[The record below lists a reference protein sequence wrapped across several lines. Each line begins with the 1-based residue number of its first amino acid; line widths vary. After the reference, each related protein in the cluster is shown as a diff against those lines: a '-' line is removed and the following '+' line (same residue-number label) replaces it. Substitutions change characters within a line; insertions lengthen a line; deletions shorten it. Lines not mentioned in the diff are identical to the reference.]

1 MAESI
6 GRKFHYF
13 IITLILMFTMLL
25 LNRCITPTLDEEWN
39 LSIESQNARMINQIK
54 CIPTEGRIL
63 HVDNNKMTSLLYA
76 QHIER
81 TRETAYYLQNIW
93 KKKME
98 IMEILRLML
107 WELSES
113 VTNSQY
119 KEKLNLFYNKQRAS
133 LQSVNVSYSTVE
145 ETWNE
150 LKSHMEDNSDG
161 KFKHKVA
168 VIRNIFYTSPKEFKN
183 I

>member
-1 MAESI
+1 
-6 GRKFHYF
+6 
-13 IITLILMFTMLL
+13 
-25 LNRCITPTLDEEWN
+25 
-39 LSIESQNARMINQIK
+39 
-54 CIPTEGRIL
+54 
-63 HVDNNKMTSLLYA
+63 
-76 QHIER
+76 
-81 TRETAYYLQNIW
+81 
-93 KKKME
+93 ME
-98 IMEILRLML
+98 IMKILRLML